1 MNWKIERRQLDTIT
15 EYPHNPRVITKKG
28 LADLKR
34 SIDKFGLAEPLVIN
48 TDGILI
54 GGHARYQVLKSQGV
68 TEVDAYVPERELSEE
83 EYRELNIR
91 LNRNIAGSFDFDIL
105 ANEFDLPDLIEWGFE
120 LTDFDLNDST
130 YSRDTKTPIYEPSN
144 DKPILS
150 ELINN
155 NKTNEL
161 IIEIEKSGISDD
173 EKQFLI
179 LSAYRH
185 NVFDYSKI
193 ADYYAN
199 STGELQ
205 ELMQK
210 SALVIIDFDKAIE
223 NGFVETIENILD
235 IQAEDYAE

>member
-83 EYRELNIR
+83 EYRELNVR
-91 LNRNIAGSFDFDIL
+91 LNKNIAGEFDFDIL

-120 LTDFDLNDST
+120 ETELIGLA
-130 YSRDTKTPIYEPSN
+130 EPN
-144 DKPILS
+144 WADGFAGVKEGDKPEFQQMTFTLHDS
-150 ELINN
+150 
-155 NKTNEL
+155 
-161 IIEIEKSGISDD
+161 
-173 EKQFLI
+173 
-179 LSAYRH
+179 
-185 NVFDYSKI
+185 
-193 ADYYAN
+193 
-199 STGELQ
+199 
-205 ELMQK
+205 
-210 SALVIIDFDKAIE
+210 
-223 NGFVETIENILD
+223 
-235 IQAEDYAE
+235 QAETVQEAMKLAKANGLPTDSPNENSNGNALWVICKGYLQHGG